1 VLWRN
6 ASTTQESDSEAPD
19 RNSNSSSSGS
29 NNNKRGLPGDRDSS
43 GGKRSSAKAE
53 VCACVIN
60 VCWRGMR
67 VCVQAKR
74 QAEDER
80 AAVGY
85 VWHVAVCG
93 DLLYARAHSEA
104 KTFAAA
110 KQQQYVSGGANPAL
124 PDADAPLAIA
134 DTRQFEQAV
143 VKCVSLTLTLINDF
157 QVGVVVS
164 IGTLLSHTDMLL
176 ACVWWCRLTL

>member
-1 VLWRN
+1 
-6 ASTTQESDSEAPD
+6 
-19 RNSNSSSSGS
+19 
-29 NNNKRGLPGDRDSS
+29 
-43 GGKRSSAKAE
+43 
-53 VCACVIN
+53 
-60 VCWRGMR
+60 
-67 VCVQAKR
+67 
-74 QAEDER
+74 
-80 AAVGY
+80 
-85 VWHVAVCG
+85 VCG

-176 ACVWWCRLTL
+176 ACV